1 MANRNNFITGITEML
16 ILRLLEDEDSYVYAI
31 SKSIQELSGDYLSI
45 SQNTLYSATY
55 KLENEGYISEYS
67 KKVGKKRI
75 RVYYTLEPKGKEYL
89 DSIQGSYLQ
98 VIQGVQSI
106 FQYLDTKHDKGTEQ

>member
-16 ILRLLEDEDSYVYAI
+16 ILSLLEKGDSYVYQI
-31 SKSIQELSGDYLSI
+31 SKSIKDLSDNSLSI

-67 KKVGKKRI
+67 KKVGKKRTRI
-75 RVYYTLEPKGKEYL
+75 YYKL
-89 DSIQGSYLQ
+89 
-98 VIQGVQSI
+98 
-106 FQYLDTKHDKGTEQ
+106 

>member
-16 ILRLLEDEDSYVYAI
+16 ILSLLEKGDSYVYQI
-31 SKSIQELSGDYLSI
+31 SKSIKDLSDNSLSI

-67 KKVGKKRI
+67 KKSGKNE
-75 RVYYTLEPKGKEYL
+75 LEF
-89 DSIQGSYLQ
+89 I
-98 VIQGVQSI
+98 
-106 FQYLDTKHDKGTEQ
+106 TN

>member
-16 ILRLLEDEDSYVYAI
+16 ILSLLEKGDSYVYQI
-31 SKSIQELSGDYLSI
+31 SKSIKDLSDNSLSI

-67 KKVGKKRI
+67 KKSRGKNE
-75 RVYYTLEPKGKEYL
+75 LEF
-89 DSIQGSYLQ
+89 I
-98 VIQGVQSI
+98 
-106 FQYLDTKHDKGTEQ
+106 TN

>member
-16 ILRLLEDEDSYVYAI
+16 ILSLLEKGDSYVYQI
-31 SKSIQELSGDYLSI
+31 SKSIKDLSDNSLSI

-67 KKVGKKRI
+67 KKVGKKRTRI
-75 RVYYTLEPKGKEYL
+75 YYKLEPEGKQYL
-89 DSIQGSYLQ
+89 VSIRDNYQQ
-98 VIQGVQSI
+98 VVQGVHAILCCLNQ
-106 FQYLDTKHDKGTEQ
+106 E

>member
-16 ILRLLEDEDSYVYAI
+16 ILSLLEKGDSYVYQI
-31 SKSIQELSGDYLSI
+31 SKSIKDLSDNSLSI

-67 KKVGKKRI
+67 KKVGEKNELELLQIRI
-75 RVYYTLEPKGKEYL
+75 DIRIDLV
-89 DSIQGSYLQ
+89 SIRDNYQQ
-98 VIQGVQSI
+98 VVQGVHAILCRLNQ
-106 FQYLDTKHDKGTEQ
+106 E

>member
-16 ILRLLEDEDSYVYAI
+16 ILSLLEKGDSYVYQI
-31 SKSIQELSGDYLSI
+31 SKSIKDLSDNSLSI

-67 KKVGKKRI
+67 KKVGKKTNSNLLQI
-75 RVYYTLEPKGKEYL
+75 RARRKTVSGIY
-89 DSIQGSYLQ
+89 S
-98 VIQGVQSI
+98 
-106 FQYLDTKHDKGTEQ
+106 

>member
-16 ILRLLEDEDSYVYAI
+16 ILSLLEKGDSYVYQI
-31 SKSIQELSGDYLSI
+31 SKSIKDLSDNCLSI

-67 KKVGKKRI
+67 KKVGKKRTRI
-75 RVYYTLEPKGKEYL
+75 YYKLEPEGKQYL
-89 DSIQGSYLQ
+89 NSIRENYQQ
-98 VIQGVQSI
+98 VVQGVHAVLRN
-106 FQYLDTKHDKGTEQ
+106 LD

>member
-16 ILRLLEDEDSYVYAI
+16 ILSLLEKGDSYVYQI
-31 SKSIQELSGDYLSI
+31 SKSIKDLSDNSLSI

-67 KKVGKKRI
+67 KKVGKKRTRI
-75 RVYYTLEPKGKEYL
+75 YYKLEPEGKQYL
-89 DSIQGSYLQ
+89 NSIRENYQQ
-98 VIQGVQSI
+98 VVQGVHAVLRH
-106 FQYLDTKHDKGTEQ
+106 LD